1 MFTGI
6 VKSVGSVKTLEED
19 HLLIS
24 TDDDNFYNLETGTS
38 ISIDGCCLTLR
49 EYIDKDL
56 LFQISDET
64 ISRTS
69 LNKDH
74 CGFVN
79 MELPL
84 TVNSLLSG
92 HIVQGHVDGVI
103 ELDEV
108 TKLDNELWNFYF
120 KYADEKY
127 IVDKGSITI
136 NGISLT
142 VVEPDKDKFS
152 VAVIEETYKRTNL
165 KNLKINSS
173 VNVEYDIVIKYLEKL
188 NYDKWHKRNN

>member
-49 EYIDKDL
+49 EYINKDL

-103 ELDEV
+103 ELDEI
-108 TKLDNELWNFYF
+108 TKLDSELWNFHF

-142 VVEPDKDKFS
+142 VVEPTKDKFS

-165 KNLKINSS
+165 KHLKINNS

-188 NYDKWHKRNN
+188 NNDK

>member
-49 EYIDKDL
+49 EYINKDL

-69 LNKDH
+69 LNKEH

-84 TVNSLLSG
+84 TANSLLSG

-108 TKLDNELWNFYF
+108 TKLDSELWNFHF

-142 VVEPDKDKFS
+142 VVEPTKDKFS

-165 KNLKINSS
+165 KHLKINNS

-188 NYDKWHKRNN
+188 NYDK

>member
-108 TKLDNELWNFYF
+108 TKLDNELWNFRF
-120 KYADEKY
+120 KYAVEKY

-142 VVEPDKDKFS
+142 VVEPTKDKFS

-165 KNLKINSS
+165 KHLKINSS

-188 NYDKWHKRNN
+188 NYDK

>member
-108 TKLDNELWNFYF
+108 TKLDNELWNFHF

-165 KNLKINSS
+165 KHLKINST

-188 NYDKWHKRNN
+188 NYDK

>member
-6 VKSVGSVKTLEED
+6 VKSVGSVKTLEKD

-24 TDDDNFYNLETGTS
+24 TDDDNFYNLEQGTS

-49 EYIDKDL
+49 EYIDNNL

-152 VAVIEETYKRTNL
+152 VAVVEETYKRTNL
-165 KNLKINSS
+165 KHLKINSS

-188 NYDKWHKRNN
+188 NYDK

>member
-49 EYIDKDL
+49 KYINKDL

-74 CGFVN
+74 CGYVN

-84 TVNSLLSG
+84 TVNTLLSG

-142 VVEPDKDKFS
+142 VVEPTKDKFS

-165 KNLKINSS
+165 KHLKINNS

-188 NYDKWHKRNN
+188 NYDK

>member
-1 MFTGI
+1 MSTGI

-19 HLLIS
+19 QLLIS

-49 EYIDKDL
+49 EYINKDL

-108 TKLDNELWNFYF
+108 TKLDNELWNFHF

-188 NYDKWHKRNN
+188 NYDK

>member
-24 TDDDNFYNLETGTS
+24 TDDENFYNLETGTS
-38 ISIDGCCLTLR
+38 IAIDGCCLTLR

-103 ELDEV
+103 KLDEV
-108 TKLDNELWNFYF
+108 TKLDNELWNFRF
-120 KYADEKY
+120 KYAVEKY

-142 VVEPDKDKFS
+142 VVEPTKDKFS

-165 KNLKINSS
+165 KHLKINST

-188 NYDKWHKRNN
+188 NYDK

>member
-108 TKLDNELWNFYF
+108 TKLDNELWNFHF

-142 VVEPDKDKFS
+142 VIEPDKDKFS

-188 NYDKWHKRNN
+188 NYDK

>member
-6 VKSVGSVKTLEED
+6 VKSIGSVKTLEED
-19 HLLIS
+19 RLLIS
-24 TDDDNFYNLETGTS
+24 TDDDTFHNLEYGTS
-38 ISIDGCCLTLR
+38 ISIDGCCLTLK
-49 EYIDKDL
+49 EYIDNNL

-69 LNKDH
+69 LNKNH

-92 HIVQGHVDGVI
+92 HIVQGHVDAII
-103 ELDEV
+103 ELDKV

-120 KYADEKY
+120 KNADEKY

-142 VVEPDKDKFS
+142 IVKPENDKFS

-165 KNLKINSS
+165 KHLKANNT

-188 NYDKWHKRNN
+188 NYDK

>member
-6 VKSVGSVKTLEED
+6 VKSVGSVKTLEKD

-49 EYIDKDL
+49 EYINKDL

-108 TKLDNELWNFYF
+108 TKLDSELWNFHF

-165 KNLKINSS
+165 KHLKMNSS

-188 NYDKWHKRNN
+188 NYDK

>member
-49 EYIDKDL
+49 EYINKDL

-108 TKLDNELWNFYF
+108 TKLDNELWNFHF

-152 VAVIEETYKRTNL
+152 VAVIEETYKITNL
-165 KNLKINSS
+165 KHLKINSS

-188 NYDKWHKRNN
+188 NYDK

>member
-24 TDDDNFYNLETGTS
+24 THDDNFYNLETGTS

-49 EYIDKDL
+49 EYINKDL

-108 TKLDNELWNFYF
+108 TKLDNELWNFHF

-165 KNLKINSS
+165 KHLKINNS
-173 VNVEYDIVIKYLEKL
+173 VNVEYDILIKYLEKL
-188 NYDKWHKRNN
+188 NYDK

>member
-49 EYIDKDL
+49 EYINKDL

-84 TVNSLLSG
+84 TLNSLLSG

-108 TKLDNELWNFYF
+108 TKLDNELWNFHF

-165 KNLKINSS
+165 KHLKMNSS

-188 NYDKWHKRNN
+188 NYDK

>member
-49 EYIDKDL
+49 EYIDNDL

-165 KNLKINSS
+165 KHLKINSS

-188 NYDKWHKRNN
+188 NYDK

>member
-49 EYIDKDL
+49 EYINKDL
-56 LFQISDET
+56 QFQISDET

-165 KNLKINSS
+165 KHLKINSS

-188 NYDKWHKRNN
+188 NYDK

>member
-49 EYIDKDL
+49 EYINKDL

-103 ELDEV
+103 ELDEF
-108 TKLDNELWNFYF
+108 TKLDNELWNFHF

-165 KNLKINSS
+165 KHLKINSS

-188 NYDKWHKRNN
+188 NYDK

>member
-24 TDDDNFYNLETGTS
+24 TDDDNFFNLETGTS

-108 TKLDNELWNFYF
+108 TKLDNELWNFHF

-165 KNLKINSS
+165 KHLKINSS

-188 NYDKWHKRNN
+188 NYDK

>member
-24 TDDDNFYNLETGTS
+24 TDDENFYNLETGTS

-49 EYIDKDL
+49 EYINKDL

-103 ELDEV
+103 ELDEI
-108 TKLDNELWNFYF
+108 TKLDNELWNFHF

-188 NYDKWHKRNN
+188 NYDK

>member
-24 TDDDNFYNLETGTS
+24 TDDDSFYNLETGTS

-74 CGFVN
+74 CGYVN

-84 TVNSLLSG
+84 TVNTLLSG

-188 NYDKWHKRNN
+188 NYDK

>member
-84 TVNSLLSG
+84 TLNSLLSG

-108 TKLDNELWNFYF
+108 TKLDNELWNFHF

-165 KNLKINSS
+165 KHLKINSS

-188 NYDKWHKRNN
+188 NYDK

>member
-24 TDDDNFYNLETGTS
+24 TDDENFYNLETGTS

-92 HIVQGHVDGVI
+92 HIVQGHVDGVVQ
-103 ELDEV
+103 LDEV
-108 TKLDNELWNFYF
+108 SKLENELWNFHF

-142 VVEPDKDKFS
+142 VVEPTKDKFS

-165 KNLKINSS
+165 KHLKINNS

-188 NYDKWHKRNN
+188 NYDK

>member
-49 EYIDKDL
+49 EYINKDL

-84 TVNSLLSG
+84 TVNSLLSV

-108 TKLDNELWNFYF
+108 TKLDNELWNFHF

-127 IVDKGSITI
+127 IVDKGSITF

-165 KNLKINSS
+165 KHLKINSS

-188 NYDKWHKRNN
+188 NYDK

>member
-6 VKSVGSVKTLEED
+6 VKSVGSVKTLEDD

-24 TDDDNFYNLETGTS
+24 TDDDNFYNLEQGTS

-49 EYIDKDL
+49 EYIDNNL

-74 CGFVN
+74 CGYVN

-84 TVNSLLSG
+84 TVNTLLSG

-165 KNLKINSS
+165 KHLKINSS

-188 NYDKWHKRNN
+188 NYDK

>member
-6 VKSVGSVKTLEED
+6 VKSVGSVNKLEED

-24 TDDDNFYNLETGTS
+24 TEDDNFYNLETGTS
-38 ISIDGCCLTLR
+38 IAIDGCCLTLR
-49 EYIDKDL
+49 EYIGNDL

-69 LNKDH
+69 LNKNH

-92 HIVQGHVDGVI
+92 HIVQGHVDAVI

-165 KNLKINSS
+165 KHLKINSS

-188 NYDKWHKRNN
+188 NYDK